1 MQNTVPNDMDSFK
14 LLEDMLERI
23 EKHGLR
29 SLNSEEILNFGP
41 LYRRVVSALSVARSQ
56 GVDDARIQY
65 LNGLVSRAYGHVYV
79 ATPKGLPSLKK
90 FFTIEFPQS
99 FRRNLQFIGMSFLI
113 SMIAMLFA
121 WGVVARDIG
130 KADVV
135 FGAGATNTIDEIA
148 ARHEGNKNWMPEES
162 RPMMSSYIITNNVK
176 VSALAFVFGIT
187 AGIGTICLLFYNGL
201 MLGVV
206 GAGVASR
213 GTHVALGFWSFVAP
227 HGIIELPAIFISG
240 GAGLLLAWAILNP
253 GQRTRSAAM
262 QLAGREAFKLMLGV
276 AAMLLVA
283 GLIEGF
289 VSPSM
294 LPNTTKLIIGG
305 MIGVAEFSYLFF
317 AGRNASKA

>member
-1 MQNTVPNDMDSFK
+1 MQNTIPNDMDSFK
-14 LLEDMLERI
+14 RLEDLLERI

-29 SLNSEEILNFGP
+29 SLNSEEVLKFGP
-41 LYRRVVSALSVARSQ
+41 LYRRAVSALSVARSQ

-79 ATPKGLPSLKK
+79 AAPKGWPSLRK

-99 FRRNLQFIGMSFLI
+99 FRRNLQFILVSLLI
-113 SMIAMLFA
+113 SLIGAFFA
-121 WGVVARDIG
+121 WGVVARDVG

-148 ARHEGNKNWMPEES
+148 ARHEGNKNWMPEEA
-162 RPMMSSYIITNNVK
+162 RPIMSSYIITNNIK
-176 VSALAFVFGIT
+176 VAAGAFALGIT
-187 AGIGTICLLFYNGL
+187 AGIGTIIILFYNGL

-213 GTHVALGFWSFVAP
+213 GTHVAMGFWSFVAP
-227 HGIIELPAIFISG
+227 HGIIELPAIFIAG

-253 GQRTRSAAM
+253 GQRTRSAALK
-262 QLAGREAFKLMLGV
+262 LAGREAFKLMLGV

-283 GLIEGF
+283 GIIEGF

-294 LPNTTKLIIGG
+294 LPNIIKLIIGA
-305 MIGVAEFSYLFF
+305 MIGAAEFSYLFF
-317 AGRNASKA
+317 AGRKASRA